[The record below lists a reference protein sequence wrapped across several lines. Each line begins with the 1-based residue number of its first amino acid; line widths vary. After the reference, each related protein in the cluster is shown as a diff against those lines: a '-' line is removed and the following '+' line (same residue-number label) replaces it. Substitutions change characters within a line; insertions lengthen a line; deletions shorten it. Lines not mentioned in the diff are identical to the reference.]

1 MEKNLEVMGLFDLL
15 IKVAESFDLLKK
27 RTFDLFKFDLAII
40 SQI

>member
-15 IKVAESFDLLKK
+15 IKVAESFDLLK
-27 RTFDLFKFDLAII
+27 FDLAII